1 MSRCVERGSSSTHT
15 IVFFLVK
22 QEIYKDPDYR
32 SLGQSAVRTSVACIE
47 SVAFLLAQ
55 LTLEGQR
62 SAESDVRLKE
72 EMAKQRHENGR
83 LTMQV
88 FLQRYC
94 SGKTKEYSIDIQS
107 RSHFSTGAINPVF
120 ERYRHPRWN

>member
-1 MSRCVERGSSSTHT
+1 M
-15 IVFFLVK
+15 
-22 QEIYKDPDYR
+22 
-32 SLGQSAVRTSVACIE
+32 RTSVACIE

-88 FLQRYC
+88 FLDIYSR
-94 SGKTKEYSIDIQS
+94 GREYSINIQS
-107 RSHFSTGAINPVF
+107 RSDYPTGAINPISNVADTRAGI
-120 ERYRHPRWN
+120 EARAIMHVENAETACVGGSL